1 MGSDGIGN
9 SAARPEEGGDPLF
22 TSYRQTVPLNAAVT
36 LAIASITAITLL
48 PDLPLLLIGGWWL
61 AQTGYSSAML
71 AGWWLASRR
80 KARRAAMSR
89 GELPQRTPQQQ
100 AARLRFRRRQA
111 FVSAV
116 VGGSLWG
123 IGAIILDQLEPARQ
137 IFLLTVAAGM
147 VSGAATTLASMPAAA
162 AAFVVCTVLPYVVVF
177 FLRDEPTYYALSAM
191 ALVYVLAMMV
201 SSRIVHGM
209 IARNRRLRGENRDL
223 LERTRAARAALLD
236 VAESTEAFVFTDA
249 EGRVTQ
255 WNRKFTDLLNLD
267 ANKLRPGAILA
278 PLLAEGGLPP
288 GDIEAALQGPCL
300 APLRTVAGRW
310 VRPLRRHTPHGD
322 TALLLLDISEQYA
335 ATETLEQQ
343 KRRLEELV
351 AEVTRARDAAERA
364 SRAKSSFLANMSH
377 ELRTPLNAVIGF
389 SDIVRQKLY
398 GPQSPKYDEYISDI
412 HSSATHL
419 LGIINDILDLARVEA
434 NRIGLQETDIDVAET
449 VAVCIRLSASAPAA
463 AAKQLR
469 SEIPADLPI
478 LCGDARLFRQML
490 LNLIGNAVKFSGPQG
505 LIRIGASVSDT
516 LPNPGGI
523 TVWVQ
528 DDGIGIAPA
537 DRERVFA
544 PFEQAE
550 AARSRLYGGVGLG
563 LALVRAYI
571 EAHQGSA
578 ALQSEVGR
586 GTRMQLH
593 FPASRTVTLHNQGFS
608 GGLEHDG

>member
-1 MGSDGIGN
+1 MGSNGIGN

-36 LAIASITAITLL
+36 LAIASITAITLM
-48 PDLPLLLIGGWWL
+48 PDLSLPLIGGWWL
-61 AQTGYSSAML
+61 AQTAYAGTML
-71 AGWWLASRR
+71 AGWWLASQRQ
-80 KARRAAMSR
+80 ARRAAMPPLA
-89 GELPQRTPQQQ
+89 LPQRTSQQH

-111 FVSAV
+111 FASAIL
-116 VGGSLWG
+116 GGSLWG
-123 IGAIILDQLEPARQ
+123 VGAIILDQLDPARQ

-162 AAFVVCTVLPYVVVF
+162 AAFVICTVLPYVVVF

-236 VAESTEAFVFTDA
+236 VAESAEAFVFTDA

-255 WNRKFTDLLNLD
+255 WNRKFADLLRLD
-267 ANKLRPGAILA
+267 TAKLRPGTVLA
-278 PLLAEGGLPP
+278 PLLAEGGLAP
-288 GDIEAALQGPCL
+288 DAIEAALHGQGL
-300 APLRTVAGRW
+300 APLRTAAGRW
-310 VRPLRRHTPHGD
+310 VRPLQRHTPHGD

-419 LGIINDILDLARVEA
+419 LGIIDDILDLARVEV
-434 NRIGLQETDIDVAET
+434 NRIGLHETDIDVAET
-449 VAVCIRLSASAPAA
+449 AAICIRLSASAPAA
-463 AAKQLR
+463 SGKKLR
-469 SEIPADLPI
+469 AEIPEDLPL
-478 LCGDARLFRQML
+478 LCGDVRLFRQML

-505 LIRIGASVSDT
+505 QVCVGACLSDAA
-516 LPNPGGI
+516 PNPGGI

-528 DDGIGIAPA
+528 DDGIGIAAA
-537 DRERVFA
+537 DRERIFA

-550 AARSRLYGGVGLG
+550 AARSRQYGGVGLG
-563 LALVRAYI
+563 LALVRAYV

-578 ALQSEVGR
+578 ALQSELGQ
-586 GTRMQLH
+586 GTRMLLH
-593 FPASRTVTLHNQGFS
+593 FPASRTVALDHAGLP
-608 GGLEHDG
+608 GG

>member
-1 MGSDGIGN
+1 MGSNGIGT

-48 PDLPLLLIGGWWL
+48 PDLSLALIGGWWL
-61 AQTGYSSAML
+61 AQTAYAGAML
-71 AGWWLASRR
+71 AGWWLASQRQ
-80 KARRAAMSR
+80 AWRAAMPPDT
-89 GELPQRTPQQQ
+89 LPQRTPQQH

-111 FVSAV
+111 FASAIL
-116 VGGSLWG
+116 GGSLWG
-123 IGAIILDQLEPARQ
+123 VGAIILDQLDPARQ

-162 AAFVVCTVLPYVVVF
+162 AAFVICTVLPYVVVF

-223 LERTRAARAALLD
+223 LARTRAARAALLD
-236 VAESTEAFVFTDA
+236 VAESAEAFVFSDA

-255 WNRKFTDLLNLD
+255 WNRKFADLLRLD
-267 ANKLRPGAILA
+267 TAKLRPGIVLA
-278 PLLAEGGLPP
+278 PLLAEGGLAP
-288 GDIEAALQGPCL
+288 DAIEAALHGQGL
-300 APLRTVAGRW
+300 APLRTAAGRW
-310 VRPLRRHTPHGD
+310 VRPLQRHTPHGD
-322 TALLLLDISEQYA
+322 RALLLLDISEQYA

-419 LGIINDILDLARVEA
+419 LGIIDDILDLARVEV

-449 VAVCIRLSASAPAA
+449 AAICIRLSASAPAA
-463 AAKQLR
+463 SGKSLR
-469 SEIPADLPI
+469 AEIPEDLPL

-505 LIRIGASVSDT
+505 QVCVGADVSAAA
-516 LPNPGGI
+516 PNPGGI

-528 DDGIGIAPA
+528 DDGIGIAAA

-550 AARSRLYGGVGLG
+550 AARSRQYGGVGLG
-563 LALVRAYI
+563 LALVRAYV
-571 EAHQGSA
+571 EAHQGSV
-578 ALQSEVGR
+578 ALKSELGQ
-586 GTRMQLH
+586 GTRMLLH
-593 FPASRTVTLHNQGFS
+593 FPASRTVALDRA
-608 GGLEHDG
+608 GLLGD